1 MRRGPLLRSTLG
13 PARVEPNQ
21 TMARTKQT
29 KRSASASASAAA
41 AAGMSPSSPERT
53 PLARQC
59 LEREAVD
66 IKEGLIVPPDDTL
79 AGWRREKRLA
89 LAAEHEA
96 AAKAVRDPWLRE
108 QRRIKQEQ
116 QTAGLC
122 ARDTAALDDAVNR
135 FLRDAAAAKEALDE
149 RA

>member
-1 MRRGPLLRSTLG
+1 MRRGSLLRSTLG

-29 KRSASASASAAA
+29 KRSASSAASSAAA

-66 IKEGLIVPPDDTL
+66 IKEGLVVPPDDTP
-79 AGWRREKRLA
+79 AGWRREDRLA
-89 LAAEHEA
+89 LAAKHEA
-96 AAKAVRDPWLRE
+96 AAKAVRVE
-108 QRRIKQEQ
+108 QRPIKQVQ
-116 QTAGLC
+116 QTAELYDS
-122 ARDTAALDDAVNR
+122 DTAAPDDTVSR
-135 FLRDAAAAKEALDE
+135 FLRDAAAAKEALNE